1 MTANI
6 PSVHLEDN
14 NCKTLQTC
22 ISNEVF
28 LSFFVRN
35 MRVALKVKCAV
46 GVAGVNENGR
56 GGLTHIHKCV
66 KGLKRF

>member
-46 GVAGVNENGR
+46 GMAGVNEDG
-56 GGLTHIHKCV
+56 
-66 KGLKRF
+66 